1 MNDAAKP
8 ESRRITPVILSG
20 GAGTRLWP
28 LSRKARPKQMLAL
41 TGAGTMLATTA
52 ARVADPDRFAPPIV
66 VAGAEQADEVEQQL
80 AAAGTPAGKLIVE
93 PEGRN
98 TAPAIALAALNAG
111 EDALLLV
118 MPSDHLIGDAEG
130 FLEAVAAAA
139 PLAEAGWL
147 VTFGVKPSRAETG
160 YGYIRQG
167 RQIAPGAHAAE
178 RFVEKP
184 DASTAAAYLA
194 EGGYHWN
201 AGLFLF
207 RAGAYLDAL
216 AAHAPDIAAGVR
228 EAMAKAETTGSRIAP
243 DAHLFGGVRSQSID
257 HTVMEHAARVAV
269 VPVDM
274 DWSDVG
280 SWQALHEVSARDE
293 SGNAVW
299 GEALVLDSA
308 NSLVRSDGPLV
319 VAIGVEGVAIVATA
333 DAVLVVPL
341 KDAQRMHEAVA
352 LLRERRDPRL

>member
-1 MNDAAKP
+1 MNDPATP
-8 ESRRITPVILSG
+8 ESSRITPVILSG

-66 VAGAEQADEVEQQL
+66 VAGAGQADEVEQQL
-80 AAAGTPAGKLIVE
+80 AAAGTPAGTLIVE

-98 TAPAIALAALNAG
+98 TAPAIALAALSAD

-130 FLEAVAAAA
+130 FLEAIAVAA

-147 VTFGVKPSRAETG
+147 VTFGVRPTRAETG

-167 RQIAPGAHAAE
+167 RQIAPGAHEAE

-184 DASTAAAYLA
+184 DAATAAAYLA

-201 AGLFLF
+201 AGIFLF
-207 RAGAYLDAL
+207 RAGAYLDML
-216 AAHAPDIAAGVR
+216 AVHAPDIAAGVR
-228 EAMAKAETTGSRIAP
+228 EAMAKAETRRSRIAP
-243 DAHLFGGVRSQSID
+243 DAQLFGAVRSQSID
-257 HTVMEHAARVAV
+257 HAVMEHAAKVAV

-280 SWQALHEVSARDE
+280 SWQALHDVSFRDE
-293 SGNAVW
+293 SGNAVS
-299 GEALVLDSA
+299 GDALAIDCNDCLI
-308 NSLVRSDGPLV
+308 LSDGPLIA
-319 VAIGVEGVAIVATA
+319 AIGVHDLAIVATP
-333 DAVLVVPL
+333 DAVLIVPRG
-341 KDAQRMHEAVA
+341 DSQRVQEAVA
-352 LLRERRDPRL
+352 RLRKADDPRT